1 MARWIVAGLVVLNLM
16 LGIGVYLRME
26 SKAQAQIGRG
36 GGAYATVS
44 GTWGGDTYVY
54 ILELNKGHL
63 VAIKTSGGQV
73 KTVAARDVAKDLE
86 RIK

>member
-1 MARWIVAGLVVLNLM
+1 MARWIVAGLVVLNVM

-36 GGAYATVS
+36 AGNYATVAGQANMDS
-44 GTWGGDTYVY
+44 VVY
-54 ILELNKGHL
+54 ILEVTKGQL
-63 VAIKTSGGQV
+63 VALKTNGGDV
-73 KTVAARDVAKDLE
+73 RKMAERDIAKDLE